1 MCCSLGCTYSH
12 KAMADHTGLYLAG
25 ALAVTVALMP
35 SQFWLPLLGKIGML
49 FLPIMQL
56 AAVIL
61 GWNFGHFLILG
72 EWPTTKG

>member
-1 MCCSLGCTYSH
+1 MCCSLGCTDSH